1 MVRYNFIL
9 LWREAAATWSL
20 VVREA
25 EGEEGQAA
33 STDSTVDLG
42 DA

>member
-1 MVRYNFIL
+1 MRYSSIL

-20 VVREA
+20 VMREA

-33 STDSTVDLG
+33 STDSIVDLR